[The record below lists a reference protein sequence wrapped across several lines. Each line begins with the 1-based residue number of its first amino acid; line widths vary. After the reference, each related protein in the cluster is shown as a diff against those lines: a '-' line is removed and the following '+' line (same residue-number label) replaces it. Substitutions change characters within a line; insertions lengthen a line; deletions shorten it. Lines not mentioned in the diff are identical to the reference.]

1 MNYRKEDILIMIERI
16 ENVKKEV
23 EVVTATFPGAVKRSG
38 AGYYIDLLNESND
51 KELLRL
57 KKMLAEIEKDEE

>member
-1 MNYRKEDILIMIERI
+1 MNNRKEDILIMIERI
-16 ENVKKEV
+16 ENVNKEV
-23 EVVTATFPGAVKRSG
+23 QVMINTFPGAIKSSG
-38 AGYYIDLLNESND
+38 ADYYIDLMKESND